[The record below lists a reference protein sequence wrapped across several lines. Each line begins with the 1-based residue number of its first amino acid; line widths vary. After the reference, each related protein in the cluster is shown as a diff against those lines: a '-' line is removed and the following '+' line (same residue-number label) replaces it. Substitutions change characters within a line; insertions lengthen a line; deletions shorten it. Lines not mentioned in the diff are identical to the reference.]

1 MSLRDWLYEIPLI
14 GGVIEAVDIWSEE
27 TGVAESTPDME
38 PDSSEEAGVAESTP
52 DVDQYY
58 KDLREKMD
66 WTIVENTDLDTRNYL
81 LEQTS
86 EKTVKWDDLKKE
98 VSSGYWTDLHGFS
111 SSDPA
116 DFDIDHRV
124 PFSGIVKE
132 YYPEFRNLPEEEQLA
147 IFNDQ
152 DNLQVLRDDH
162 NREKG
167 TESLEEYAPKICSE
181 KERNKFLTAGLE
193 YQEKLKDFFSGKR
206 WS

>member
-1 MSLRDWLYEIPLI
+1 MWMVYN
-14 GGVIEAVDIWSEE
+14 
-27 TGVAESTPDME
+27 TG
-38 PDSSEEAGVAESTP
+38 
-52 DVDQYY
+52 
-58 KDLREKMD
+58 LREKMD

-98 VSSGYWTDLHGFS
+98 VSSGYWTYLHGFS
-111 SSDPA
+111 SSDPD
-116 DFDIDHRV
+116 DFHIDHRV
-124 PFSGIVKE
+124 PFSWIVE
-132 YYPEFRNLPEEEQLA
+132 EYPEFRNLPEEEQLA

-181 KERNKFLTAGLE
+181 TERNKFLTAGLE